1 VNDSKLKIKL
11 DVKTRWNSTLSMI
24 NRVLQLMQPIN
35 DFIAFYKSPQGK
47 NEFKGKKTT
56 MVDITQRNG
65 LICKDWYI
73 C

>member
-1 VNDSKLKIKL
+1 MLSIIRPL
-11 DVKTRWNSTLSMI
+11 DVQMI

-47 NEFKGKKTT
+47 KEFKGNKRT
-56 MVDITQRNG
+56 MVDITPKNG
-65 LICKDWYI
+65 LFCKDWCI